1 MTPKQIVDN
10 RYYSRAKSQTF
21 YRGDDFYKV
30 MVWLMENVETVSV
43 GEKSCHVVNK
53 CVLSIKLLNDR
64 SGNYK
69 PKK

>member
-1 MTPKQIVDN
+1 
-10 RYYSRAKSQTF
+10 
-21 YRGDDFYKV
+21 
-30 MVWLMENVETVSV
+30 MVWLMKNVETVSV
-43 GEKSCHVVNK
+43 GEKGCHVVNK